1 VTTGAGALVALALY
15 LFWPYG
21 VVMSRVYMPDPMMV
35 ALLLGGGLAVI
46 RYWER
51 PSRGRFATAAG
62 VTALATMAKP
72 GVALFFL
79 LALFVV
85 LGAAQRSWREL
96 IARGRVAVFTAVA
109 LAPTAAYFVYGS
121 YIHHFLAADADTR
134 QRIQPHLLATKWFW
148 NGWWEMIGIVL
159 PFPQPQRQLALLA
172 IAAAI
177 AGFVLA
183 TRGQGRA
190 ILGGLALGYVVYALA
205 FAGYTASH
213 PYYALPLL
221 PILAL
226 ASGALAGFILDRL
239 DTRRAATFGATFL
252 LVLIVGV
259 GAYKSRPS
267 GADTAA
273 IAAYRRVGAV
283 TRHTT
288 HAIIVDERLRA
299 PAMYYGWIAGHYW
312 YIPTSG
318 QDLPAAG
325 DPFPPWIDPAQASY
339 LVIIDVPELRSE
351 RRLRAFVRG
360 LPISADTSRYVV
372 FDLGGGRA
380 VAAAERTSHQG

>member
-1 VTTGAGALVALALY
+1 
-15 LFWPYG
+15 
-21 VVMSRVYMPDPMMV
+21 M
-35 ALLLGGGLAVI
+35 I

-62 VTALATMAKP
+62 VAARATAAKP
-72 GVALFFL
+72 GIALFFL

-85 LGAAQRSWREL
+85 LGAAQRSRRAL
-96 IARGRVAVFTAVA
+96 FARGRVAVFTAVA
-109 LAPTAAYFVYGS
+109 LAPTAAYYVYGS
-121 YIHHFLAADADTR
+121 YIHHFLAADADTSE
-134 QRIQPHLLATKWFW
+134 RIQPHLLGTKWFW

-177 AGFVLA
+177 AGFVVA
-183 TRGQGRA
+183 TRGQARA

-205 FAGYTASH
+205 FAAYTASH

-226 ASGALAGFILDRL
+226 ACGALAGFVLDHL
-239 DTRRAATFGATFL
+239 DTPRVATLSATSL

-273 IAAYRRVGAV
+273 IAAYRRIGAV
-283 TRHTT
+283 THHTT

-299 PAMYYGWIAGHYW
+299 PAMYHGWIAGHYW
-312 YIPTSG
+312 YPPTPG

-325 DPFPPWIDPAQASY
+325 DPFPPWIEPAQASY
-339 LVIIDVPELRSE
+339 LVIVDVSELRSE
-351 RRLRAFVRG
+351 RRLRAFVRD
-360 LPISADTSRYVV
+360 LPVVADTSRYAV
-372 FDLGGGRA
+372 FALGGGRA
-380 VAAAERTSHQG
+380 VAAAERTGRQG